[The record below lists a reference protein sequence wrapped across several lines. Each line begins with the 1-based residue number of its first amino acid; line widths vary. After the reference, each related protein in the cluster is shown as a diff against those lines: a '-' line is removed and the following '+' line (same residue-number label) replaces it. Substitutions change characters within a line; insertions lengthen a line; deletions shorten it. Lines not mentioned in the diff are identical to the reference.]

1 LTARFAGRRAL
12 VTGAARGL
20 GLEIARLLASEGAHV
35 IATGRDVA
43 RGAATC
49 SGLDG
54 VEFEQLDVSRESDW
68 RRVAAR
74 LRGRDLPLDV
84 LVNNAAIVHYE
95 PLLGSSTAK
104 FREVLETN
112 LMGVYFGMR
121 ELAPLMTRGGSIV
134 NISSCAGLEGTN
146 GVGSYVASK
155 WAVTGL
161 TKTAAL
167 ELGRRGIRVNSVH
180 PRSIATEM
188 SAARIA
194 ETGDEELFS
203 RQAIPRVGSAREV
216 AAMVAFLA
224 SAESS
229 YCTGGAYLVDGGY
242 MAGQIVSTLPMP
254 EARA

>member
-112 LMGVYFGMR
+112 LMGVYFG
-121 ELAPLMTRGGSIV
+121 TRGGSIV

-254 EARA
+254 GAPA